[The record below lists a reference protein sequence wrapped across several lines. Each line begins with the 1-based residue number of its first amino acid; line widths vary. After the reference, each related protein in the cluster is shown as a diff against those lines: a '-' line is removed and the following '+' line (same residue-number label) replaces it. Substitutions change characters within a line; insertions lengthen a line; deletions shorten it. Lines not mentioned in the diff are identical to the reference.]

1 MTIRAMSPV
10 LYLYN
15 STLPNKLYEAQ
26 MSAESILKNFVSI
39 MYEDLPYNHEQFTGS
54 LFSEQYMLVQQITCI
69 S

>member
-1 MTIRAMSPV
+1 
-10 LYLYN
+10 
-15 STLPNKLYEAQ
+15 